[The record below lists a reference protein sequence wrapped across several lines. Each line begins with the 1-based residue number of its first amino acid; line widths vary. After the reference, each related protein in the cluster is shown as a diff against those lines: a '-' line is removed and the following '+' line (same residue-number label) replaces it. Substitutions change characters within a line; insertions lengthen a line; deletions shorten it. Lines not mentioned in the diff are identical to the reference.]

1 MGGTEQEKMVIVV
14 REYEEEKD
22 REGAELVD
30 RICEVGPSGAVSLF
44 TDLLGDPVCRV
55 RHFPA
60 FLMLV
65 AETTSPEREIVGLI
79 RGCVKSVTCGDK
91 GPRRGGGG
99 AVPIY
104 TKAAYILGLR
114 VSPSH
119 RRLGIGLKLVQRMEE
134 WFVSKGAEYSYMAT
148 DNDNKASLRL
158 FTDRL
163 HYSKFRTPSILVHP
177 VFAGHRLPLPRT
189 VTLVRL
195 SPSDA
200 ESLYRRRFS
209 TIEFF
214 PRDIDAIL
222 HNPLSL
228 GTFLALPSG
237 AAFSGIESFLADPP
251 TSWAVLSVWDSKSL
265 FRLEIRGASLLL
277 RGLAW
282 TSRAVDRALP
292 WLKIPS
298 FPNLFRPFG
307 GYFLY
312 GLGGEG
318 PTAKEL
324 LRALCL
330 HAHNMAR
337 AGGCS
342 VVATEVAACEP
353 LIDGIPHWKRLS
365 CAEDL
370 WCIKRLAEDYSDGA
384 VGDWSRSP
392 PGSSMFVDPREV

>member
-1 MGGTEQEKMVIVV
+1 MKGTEQEKMVIVV
-14 REYEEEKD
+14 REYEDEKD
-22 REGAELVD
+22 REGADAVD
-30 RICEVGPSGAVSLF
+30 RICEVGPSSGAALF
-44 TDLLGDPVCRV
+44 TDHLGDPVCRV
-55 RHFPA
+55 RHTPA
-60 FLMLV
+60 FIMLV
-65 AETTSPEREIVGLI
+65 AEMVSPERQIVGLI
-79 RGCVKSVTCGDK
+79 RGCVKSVVCGEK
-91 GPRRGGGG
+91 AARRGGGSL
-99 AVPIY
+99 PIH

-134 WFVSKGAEYSYMAT
+134 WFISKGAEYSYMAT
-148 DNDNKASLRL
+148 DKDNKPSFHL

-163 HYSKFRTPSILVHP
+163 HYSKFRTPTILVHP

-189 VTLVRL
+189 ATLIPL

-200 ESLYRRRFS
+200 ELLYRRRFS
-209 TIEFF
+209 TVEFF
-214 PRDIDAIL
+214 PRDIDDIL
-222 HNPLSL
+222 RNSLSL
-228 GTFLALPSG
+228 GTFLALPSTTI
-237 AAFSGIESFLADPP
+237 FSGIESFLSAPP
-251 TSWAVLSVWDSKSL
+251 ESWAVLSVWDCKSL
-265 FRLEIRGASLLL
+265 FRLEIRGAPLIL
-277 RGLAW
+277 RSLAW

-298 FPNLFRPFG
+298 FPNLFRSFG

-318 PTAKEL
+318 PAAKEF

-337 AGGCS
+337 ADGCD

-353 LIDGIPHWKRLS
+353 LMDGIPHWKRLS

-370 WCIKRLAEDYSDGA
+370 WCIKRLADDYSDGA
-384 VGDWSRSP
+384 VGDWTRSP
-392 PGSSMFVDPREV
+392 PGKSMFFDPREV